1 MSRLLN
7 PAVRGITAAVNAAST
22 LVPVLS
28 GPRVPGFPLSAIRNT
43 AVPTTS
49 RATVTMTVIRVST
62 DQDFGVRHSRASS
75 NTTGK
80 PRPPTMTAAQ
90 MVRLIHGSATYCTRL
105 SALSPN
111 PALLNDE
118 MAWNTPE
125 YAADGSDWP

>member
-7 PAVRGITAAVNAAST
+7 PAVRGITAAVNAART
-22 LVPVLS
+22 FAPVPS
-28 GPRVPGFPLSAIRNT
+28 GPRVPGLPLSAIRNP

-49 RATVTMTVIRVST
+49 RTTVTTTVIRVST
-62 DQDFGVRHSRASS
+62 DQAPGVRHSLASS
-75 NTTGK
+75 KTTGK
-80 PRPPTMTAAQ
+80 PSPPTMTAAQ
-90 MVRLIHGSATYCTRL
+90 MVRLIHGSATYCIRL

-118 MAWNTPE
+118 IAWNTPE